1 MLRKSQILTK
11 HVFFVTSKK
20 MIDFVNEFA
29 GDSSCYN
36 FQVKSATT
44 QDSDIFPIVQFCFPP
59 FMIFFFYFR
68 PLSFSTLNI
77 HRPWS
82 LVTTRWKEIICTAVK
97 KKETKSGKKWKFLS
111 MCVKFCVCEYN
122 PHRLWPIERQR
133 LVFFYVCPAKT
144 WYSYQEITH

>member
-1 MLRKSQILTK
+1 
-11 HVFFVTSKK
+11 
-20 MIDFVNEFA
+20 
-29 GDSSCYN
+29 
-36 FQVKSATT
+36 
-44 QDSDIFPIVQFCFPP
+44 
-59 FMIFFFYFR
+59 MIFFFYFR

-133 LVFFYVCPAKT
+133 LVFFLRLSSENVIFIPRDNSLKKIQSINYLFFEMLFRLSKSTAKYISTFFNCLSPLKILTHVCTKFT
-144 WYSYQEITH
+144 KL